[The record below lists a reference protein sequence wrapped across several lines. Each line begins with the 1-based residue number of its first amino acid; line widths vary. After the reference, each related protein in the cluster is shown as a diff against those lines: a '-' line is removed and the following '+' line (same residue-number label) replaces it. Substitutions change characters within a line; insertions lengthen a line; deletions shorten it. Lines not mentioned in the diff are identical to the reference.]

1 MTKFPIIFQ
10 DKDLTITKEFI
21 SMRGGDH
28 EAIRIDWI
36 SEVMITREKIGDYK
50 SGAILFAIIGAFTIA
65 FGIGILFFAL
75 AIAAWNT
82 NIYKHSLQIK
92 VVDKI
97 ITIKTSKHRSG
108 LKSIANTIK
117 GLSLSNK
124 LNVVV

>member
-1 MTKFPIIFQ
+1 
-10 DKDLTITKEFI
+10 
-21 SMRGGDH
+21 MRGGDH